1 MGILTEIGQSVQR
14 PTMRR
19 AAVIV
24 ACYSPTAK
32 TIATAKDNWSRRL
45 PVLRTVRARAQ
56 LPPVQAWAEW
66 PRTPSL
72 TAAADVRLP
81 PPAWGLTGF
90 GALVKP
96 T

>member
-19 AAVIV
+19 AAGIV
-24 ACYSPTAK
+24 ACYSPIAE

-45 PVLRTVRARAQ
+45 PVPLTVRAWAQ
-56 LPPVQAWAEW
+56 LPPVRAWAEV

-72 TAAADVRLP
+72 TAAADV
-81 PPAWGLTGF
+81 
-90 GALVKP
+90 
-96 T
+96 